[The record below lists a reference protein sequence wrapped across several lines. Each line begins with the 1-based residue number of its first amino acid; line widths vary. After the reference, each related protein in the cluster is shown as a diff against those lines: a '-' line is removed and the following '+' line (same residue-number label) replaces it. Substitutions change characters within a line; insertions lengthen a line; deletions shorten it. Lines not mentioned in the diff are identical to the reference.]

1 MKGLVTCSDR
11 SGVSAGCARRW
22 VRVRAVIGAAVTRTG
37 CRFRTSGARRLLSIV
52 EMRCGAGGES
62 RRYWVAEVIEEDI
75 YTRGAMHVRG
85 AKRLAEAKCFTD
97 VT

>member
-22 VRVRAVIGAAVTRTG
+22 VRVRAVIGAVVTRTG

-52 EMRCGAGGES
+52 ERRCDEGGES
-62 RRYWVAEVIEEDI
+62 RRYWVGEGTEEAV
-75 YTRGAMHVRG
+75 YRRGAMHIEC
-85 AKRLAEAKCFTD
+85 AERLAEAKCFMD